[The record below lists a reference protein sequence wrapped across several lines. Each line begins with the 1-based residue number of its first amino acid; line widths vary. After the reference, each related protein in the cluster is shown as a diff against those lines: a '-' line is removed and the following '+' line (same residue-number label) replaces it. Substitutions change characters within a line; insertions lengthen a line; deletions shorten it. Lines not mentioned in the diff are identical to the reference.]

1 MTQSYLDRVPSPN
14 GSAESAGD
22 ASPGEW
28 LGLYPALSEFLVA
41 SRWSN
46 GDARLPGTLT
56 LFSDG
61 PVWKMCLSDRAQSR
75 VAFVSG
81 SSPQGAFQAA
91 EEGLQRSSLDWRP
104 QRPSKGRRS

>member
-1 MTQSYLDRVPSPN
+1 MTQSYLERVASTN
-14 GSAESAGD
+14 GSDGPVGD

-61 PVWKMCLSDRAQSR
+61 PVWKLCLSDKAQSR

-81 SSPQGAFQAA
+81 SSPQLAFQAA
-91 EEGLQRSSLDWRP
+91 EEGLQRSSLDWRS
-104 QRPSKGRRS
+104 QRPSKGRK

>member
-1 MTQSYLDRVPSPN
+1 MTQSYLDRVPSTN
-14 GSAESAGD
+14 GSGEPAGD

-41 SRWSN
+41 SKWSN

-61 PVWKMCLSDRAQSR
+61 PVWKLCLSDRAQSR
-75 VAFVSG
+75 VAFVSA
-81 SSPQGAFQAA
+81 SSPQQAFQAA
-91 EEGLQRSSLDWRP
+91 EEGLQKSCLDWRS
-104 QRPSKGRRS
+104 QRQSKPRK